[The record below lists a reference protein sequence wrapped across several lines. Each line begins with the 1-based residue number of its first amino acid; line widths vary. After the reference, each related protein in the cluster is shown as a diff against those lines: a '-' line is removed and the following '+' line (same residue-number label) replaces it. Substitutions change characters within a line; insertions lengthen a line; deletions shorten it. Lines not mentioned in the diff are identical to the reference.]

1 MGTRCL
7 SNYHMHII
15 YHLDE
20 ASDECVRRIVLISF
34 LFLTKYW
41 PVKSPRSEY
50 DGLWKASSH
59 ISLIQQVQENW
70 FHNLY
75 AGNRVH
81 VAIYK
86 IGRCFCA
93 MSLMAQKHLL
103 VFFLTTIAGASSCPE
118 GDLMKK
124 QNKGK
129 KRNVALQDLPLCLIK
144 SWQ

>member
-34 LFLTKYW
+34 LFLTKYR

-75 AGNRVH
+75 ASNRVH

-103 VFFLTTIAGASSCPE
+103 VFFWQLLLEHP